1 MKRRKQ
7 EIMCNN
13 LKAKKAAELIWI
25 CWQNGQAIKR
35 FLDPASDGRYL
46 VVSKRP
52 IGTKGWS
59 KEKLI
64 DLVTRNSMTG
74 VEFAKEPTL

>member
-1 MKRRKQ
+1 
-7 EIMCNN
+7 MCNN
-13 LKAKKAAELIWI
+13 LKAKKSAELIWI
-25 CWQNGQAIKR
+25 GWQNRQTYETL
-35 FLDPASDGRYL
+35 LDPASDGRYL
-46 VVSKRP
+46 VISERP

-74 VEFAKEPTL
+74 VELAKEPTL

>member
-1 MKRRKQ
+1 
-7 EIMCNN
+7 MCNN
-13 LKAKKAAELIWI
+13 LNAKKAAELIWD

-35 FLDPASDGRYL
+35 FLDRASEARYL
-46 VVSKRP
+46 VISERP
-52 IGTKGWS
+52 IGTKEWS